1 MLPPLIFHFNK
12 HKDYL
17 KNIIS
22 IAKLEVLEYL
32 NLLRAESKLAM
43 QKSDSAYPEA
53 KVNRL

>member
-1 MLPPLIFHFNK
+1 MPMKWMIHIL
-12 HKDYL
+12 YL

-22 IAKLEVLEYL
+22 IAKLEVLEYV